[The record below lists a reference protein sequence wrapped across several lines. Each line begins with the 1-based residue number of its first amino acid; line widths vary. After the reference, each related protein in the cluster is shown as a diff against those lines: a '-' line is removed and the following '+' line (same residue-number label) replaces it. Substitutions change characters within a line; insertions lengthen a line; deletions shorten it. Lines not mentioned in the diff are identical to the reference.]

1 MFAIVRT
8 GGKQLKVEVGQK
20 VSVEKIDAKI
30 GSEFVL
36 DQVLM
41 VGEGD
46 KVSLG
51 TPLLSGAA
59 VKTVIEDQTR
69 TQKIIVF
76 KKKRRQN
83 YRRKNG
89 HRQQQTILKIVD
101 IIQDGQSSKSKV
113 TVEAVS
119 KEKAPVS
126 EKKAPTKK
134 AAKQD

>member
-59 VKTVIEDQTR
+59 VKTVMTR
-69 TQKIIVF
+69 TVTRAEQLWATGTGTFASPGALTFEGLIDW
-76 KKKRRQN
+76 
-83 YRRKNG
+83 
-89 HRQQQTILKIVD
+89 QTASWVR
-101 IIQDGQSSKSKV
+101 
-113 TVEAVS
+113 A
-119 KEKAPVS
+119 
-126 EKKAPTKK
+126 
-134 AAKQD
+134 